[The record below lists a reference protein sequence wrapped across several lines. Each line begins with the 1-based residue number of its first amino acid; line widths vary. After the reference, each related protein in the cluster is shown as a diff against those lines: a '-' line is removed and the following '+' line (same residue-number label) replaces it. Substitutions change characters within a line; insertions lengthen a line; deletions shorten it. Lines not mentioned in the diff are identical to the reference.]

1 MTWSP
6 LKMSDQDNSLT
17 PIDWLPNLSIT
28 MLAASIESDFT
39 FDLGFFGST
48 NSLDESKTDSESG
61 SAPYQPDGKPPFS
74 YASLITSAIQSSA
87 EKRMTLSE
95 IYQWICD
102 NFPYYC
108 EAGGGWKVITK
119 FSIISKQL
127 RIPWDIIF
135 HWTRRLQKFQDLV
148 MTLAKGPTGAFQ
160 MTCSMLN
167 TKVPWDVSR
176 NRLAHVKH
184 VRV

>member
-1 MTWSP
+1 
-6 LKMSDQDNSLT
+6 MSDQDNSLT

-48 NSLDESKTDSESG
+48 NSLDGSKTDSESG

-87 EKRMTLSE
+87 DKRMTLSE

-108 EAGGGWKVITK
+108 EAGGGWKNSVRHNLSLNKAFTK
-119 FSIISKQL
+119 IPRSRDDPGKGSYWCLSNDLFNSDYENPVVCMKKQ
-127 RIPWDIIF
+127 
-135 HWTRRLQKFQDLV
+135 
-148 MTLAKGPTGAFQ
+148 
-160 MTCSMLN
+160 
-167 TKVPWDVSR
+167 VS
-176 NRLAHVKH
+176 
-184 VRV
+184 